1 MEGKKK
7 VGRPR
12 TGGGKKKV
20 GLAISAEVFENLKR
34 QAASDGRTIS
44 GAIEIAILAW
54 LKK

>member
-12 TGGGKKKV
+12 TEGKKKV
-20 GLAISAEVFENLKR
+20 GLSISAEVFENLKR
-34 QAASDGRTIS
+34 QAESDGRTIS
-44 GAIEIAILAW
+44 GAIEVAILAW

>member
-12 TGGGKKKV
+12 AEGKKKV
-20 GLAISAEVFENLKR
+20 GISISEEVFENLKR
-34 QAASDGRTIS
+34 QAGSDGRTIS
-44 GAIEIAILAW
+44 GAIEVAILAW

>member
-12 TGGGKKKV
+12 KGKKKV
-20 GLAISAEVFENLKR
+20 GLSISAEVFENLKR
-34 QAASDGRTIS
+34 QAESDGRTIS
-44 GAIEIAILAW
+44 GAIEVAILAW

>member
-12 TGGGKKKV
+12 TGKKKV
-20 GLAISAEVFENLKR
+20 CISISEEVLENLKR
-34 QAASDGRTIS
+34 QAESDGRTIS
-44 GAIEIAILAW
+44 GAIEVALRAW